1 MSGQPVPPSG
11 SFVWHE
17 LNSPDPARAEAFF
30 GALLGWTFTHKDM
43 GELGSYTVCSQG
55 GLEIAGM
62 MKMEGPM
69 WDGIPPHWMNYIAVA
84 DIEASVAKVAEL
96 GGEVCVPPFD
106 VPDVGRMT
114 VIKDPTG
121 AAISL
126 IQLAPQG

>member
-1 MSGQPVPPSG
+1 MSIPPSG

-17 LNSPDPARAEAFF
+17 LMSPDPAKAEAFF

-43 GELGSYTVCSQG
+43 GEMGSYTLCWQDG
-55 GLEIAGM
+55 REIAGM

-69 WDGIPPHWMNYIAVA
+69 WDGIPPHWMNYINVA
-84 DIEASVAKVAEL
+84 DIDASTAKVTEL
-96 GGEVCVPPFD
+96 GGEICVPTFE
-106 VPDVGRMT
+106 VPEIGRMA

-126 IQLAPQG
+126 IQLAPPA